1 MSSLAAV
8 VETLQEQNTS
18 LETVKD
24 GIISLVKES
33 ENARIAYERAAG
45 DRAED
50 AREKRKEKSARVGSA
65 SSSSGFRAGVSQ
77 GLGLSS
83 LADFATNALGG
94 LLGGVTG
101 AGLAAAAGIGAGK
114 LIKKGAIA
122 GLVYA
127 FADDAI
133 KAAFDGLSIA
143 EDDPEKRKDLEKKAT
158 DGIYG
163 YIAASLV
170 TKNPYV
176 KVLAAV
182 GGAFGSE
189 ITGWLSSTF
198 GWNKE
203 TGIVTLPGIGEL
215 NTTDPEVQTAIGAI
229 TTTISGL
236 ALIGLNKV
244 RKLISGATK
253 AVDAAA
259 IPKTE
264 PSFGRPSPQQGIEDY
279 TKRPTLGGVQ
289 RANTPVSGLPK
300 AEYMPKVVSPIA
312 ANRLAQEAS
321 DSIQKANNIIRTFEE
336 RRAAMLALKPD
347 PRLSDVRMTPKPM
360 FKPLAGINVYDDIVG
375 SMGAAANT
383 DELPKAMSNM
393 QKAMTYIDPIMR
405 LANKVAL
412 PLTAAAVTFE
422 GLSDKQMVDATSQ
435 VESTA
440 AAVRRLPLATVD
452 AIGDV
457 AAFFSNAVNS
467 GINKVIGT
475 DLKTDYAGLDLAA
488 AQRDR
493 QLAIAKREAAAFTSY
508 IEGFE
513 SPSEGRNVARI
524 AAGGPSTAMEI
535 VSAYEAGQQRRGSRA
550 PVIIN
555 EGDNITNNNVSGG
568 GSQRP
573 APRSAVDSVATT
585 KELVSGGRRGYR
597 PGG

>member
-8 VETLQEQNTS
+8 VDTLQEQNRS
-18 LETVKD
+18 METVKD
-24 GIISLVKES
+24 GILTLVKES
-33 ENARIAYERAAG
+33 KNARVAYERGAG
-45 DRAED
+45 DRAEA
-50 AREKRKEKSARVGSA
+50 AREKRREKSARVSTPSTFTG
-65 SSSSGFRAGVSQ
+65 GVKQ
-77 GLGLSS
+77 GLGLTA
-83 LADFATNALGG
+83 LADMAGNLFGGMLGG
-94 LLGGVTG
+94 
-101 AGLAAAAGIGAGK
+101 GLAASIGVLAGRI
-114 LIKKGAIA
+114 LKKGAIA
-122 GLVYA
+122 GLAAV
-127 FADDAI
+127 FLGDAI
-133 KAAFDGLSIA
+133 EKALSSFGF
-143 EDDPEKRKDLEKKAT
+143 ELTDEQQSDVNKKAT
-158 DGIYG
+158 SALYA
-163 YIAASLV
+163 YMIASFA

-176 KVLAAV
+176 KVLAAI

-189 ITGWLSSTF
+189 ITGWLSRTF
-198 GWNKE
+198 GWNKNDG
-203 TGIVTLPGIGEL
+203 TVTLPGDLGEL
-215 NTTDPEVQTAIGAI
+215 DTLNPNVQTAIGAI

-244 RKLISGATK
+244 RKLISGSVK
-253 AVDAAA
+253 GVDAAA
-259 IPKTE
+259 IPKKE
-264 PSFGRPSPQQGIEDY
+264 PSFGPSPQQGVEDY

-289 RANTPVSGLPK
+289 RASTPVSSLPK
-300 AEYMPKVVSPIA
+300 AKYMSKVVSPIA

-321 DSIQKANNIIRTFEE
+321 ESIREANNIIRSFNE
-336 RRAAMLALKPD
+336 RRAAMLALKVD
-347 PRLSDVRMTPKPM
+347 PRLSDSRIAPKPLPKILSGM
-360 FKPLAGINVYDDIVG
+360 NAYDDIVG

-493 QLAIAKREAAAFTSY
+493 QLAIAKREAAAFTSF

-535 VSAYEAGQQRRGSRA
+535 VSAYEAGQQRRGSSA

-568 GSQRP
+568 GSPRP